1 MNNREVKIKLSL
13 TYTEIQKLERL
24 KNLETIKGKRGALH
38 YLLHERYTTEKIP
51 YEKEFLEKVADFF
64 NKKISGEEFNAFILE
79 AANTKKSEMMLLFD
93 SLFFQPQAGEVIRK
107 SYSISDNDKER
118 LDQIVLSLKE
128 NNLSKRNISQST
140 VIRLLLQNFEVYQ
153 EMSDAECIQK
163 LIAFQNKLNELT
175 SFYSRAESVCLI
187 DEIIKKYPAVSREFE
202 THCSYIDQ
210 LYEMNI
216 YLADFINKIRQQK
229 GE

>member
-13 TYTEIQKLERL
+13 TDTEIQKLERL

-38 YLLHERYTTEKIP
+38 YLLHERFTTEKIP

-107 SYSISDNDKER
+107 SYSISDKDKER

-128 NNLSKRNISQST
+128 NNISKRNISQST

-175 SFYSRAESVCLI
+175 SFYSRAEFDCLI
-187 DEIIKKYPAVSREFE
+187 GEIIKKYPAISKEFQE
-202 THCSYIDQ
+202 HNAYIGQ
-210 LYEMNI
+210 LYEMSDYVTN
-216 YLADFINKIRQQK
+216 FINAIKQK
-229 GE
+229 QGE